1 MELLMKCRDRF
12 FRLLLCIVAFALTAV
27 PSPVAHAFSSTL
39 LAGGALHP
47 GESLV
52 SGNGQ
57 YELVYQ
63 MDGNLVVYGP
73 TGQPGWWTGTDGTS
87 AGAVTMQSDGNLVI
101 TDASGAAI
109 WSSGTGGHNG
119 AFASLRDNGTFAVL
133 TGGGE
138 VLWASTGS
146 CAGGPMVL
154 CGGQSLRPGES
165 IASDGGN
172 FTLVYQL
179 DGNLVL
185 YAGGGAPIWWSGTD
199 GTSPGDA
206 TMQSDGNF
214 VIHDAGGTPIWW
226 TGTDGH
232 PGAFFLLQANG
243 HAGVFSDGGEL
254 WGTGT

>member
-1 MELLMKCRDRF
+1 MKCRDCVS
-12 FRLLLCIVAFALTAV
+12 RLLPGILAVAFAAV
-27 PSPVAHAFSSTL
+27 PSPMARAFSSTL
-39 LAGGALHP
+39 LAGGALQP

-63 MDGNLVVYGP
+63 LDGNLVVYGP
-73 TGQPGWWTGTDGTS
+73 TGQPGWWTGTDGIS
-87 AGAVTMQSDGNLVI
+87 PGAVTMQADGNLVV
-101 TDASGAAI
+101 TDGSGAAR
-109 WSSGTGGHNG
+109 WASETGDHPG
-119 AFASLRDNGTFAVL
+119 AFASLRDNGTLVVL
-133 TGGGE
+133 SAGGE

-146 CAGGPMVL
+146 CVGGPMVL

-172 FTLVYQL
+172 FTLVYQV

-185 YAGGGAPIWWSGTD
+185 YDGSGAPIWWSGTD
-199 GTSPGDA
+199 GTAPGDV
-206 TMQSDGNF
+206 TMQSDGNL
-214 VIHDAGGTPIWW
+214 VIHDASGTPIWW

-243 HAGVFSDGGEL
+243 HAGVFSDAGEL
-254 WGTGT
+254 WGTGR